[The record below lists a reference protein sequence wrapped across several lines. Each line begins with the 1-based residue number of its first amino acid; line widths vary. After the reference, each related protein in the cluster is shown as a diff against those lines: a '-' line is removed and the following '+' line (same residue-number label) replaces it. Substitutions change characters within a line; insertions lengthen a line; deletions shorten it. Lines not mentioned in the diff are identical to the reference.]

1 MEDFMDVRHLDKATI
16 PYFNL
21 ELVDLHE
28 MFMRSANNLE
38 AAPHPILIAAMALA
52 SMPAA
57 NTLAI

>member
-1 MEDFMDVRHLDKATI
+1 MDVRHLDKATI

-21 ELVDLHE
+21 ELEDLHA

-38 AAPHPILIAAMALA
+38 VPPNPVLIAAMALA